1 MNKDKKIYFI
11 GIAGIG
17 MSGLAIIA
25 KEKGYNVYGSD
36 IAENYITEKLKKY
49 GIKVFKGHKPENI
62 KNDIDLVVISSAIDD
77 KNPEL
82 VKASSLKI
90 PIVKRAKFLAI
101 LSEKSKTIAVSGTH
115 GKTTTTG
122 MLASIFEVS
131 NLNYTA
137 VIGGISKHL
146 KENARMKGEEY
157 FVIEAD
163 ESDGSFMYYNPFVI
177 ITTNIDNDHLD
188 FYKNIKN
195 IKNIFISFINKI
207 PVYGRAVLCG
217 DDNNISDILEFIKSP
232 YYSYGFKN
240 TNNWQIKNIINDN
253 TGMIFDVYYK
263 SKKEDRIKTKVFG
276 DHNALNSLAAYVVAR
291 YLGIDKYKIK
301 EGLYKFEG
309 MKRRMDFIG
318 NINDTLF
325 YDDYAHHPREI
336 KATLSA
342 IRSFYPERRIVVIF
356 QPHRYTRTKFLLKEF
371 PPSFT
376 NANEVY
382 ITQIYGAGEKPI
394 KNINSEILIHQMIK
408 YGINAKKFDDIYDFI
423 KKIKP
428 KDIVISMGAGDI
440 YKLINEIKLKY
451 ELISG

>member
-1 MNKDKKIYFI
+1 
-11 GIAGIG
+11 
-17 MSGLAIIA
+17 
-25 KEKGYNVYGSD
+25 
-36 IAENYITEKLKKY
+36 
-49 GIKVFKGHKPENI
+49 
-62 KNDIDLVVISSAIDD
+62 
-77 KNPEL
+77 
-82 VKASSLKI
+82 
-90 PIVKRAKFLAI
+90 
-101 LSEKSKTIAVSGTH
+101 
-115 GKTTTTG
+115 
-122 MLASIFEVS
+122 
-131 NLNYTA
+131 
-137 VIGGISKHL
+137 
-146 KENARMKGEEY
+146 
-157 FVIEAD
+157 
-163 ESDGSFMYYNPFVI
+163 MYYNPFVI